1 MRNTSF
7 IIAPL
12 LLSLISCQKKKSI
25 NFTKIKIGES
35 LVHSL
40 EGNPSTGYS
49 WQYEVSN
56 PDIVAISAE
65 MIDENKDM
73 LVVGAPV
80 KMNFAITGKKKGE
93 TILIFLYKRTWDKDV
108 APLKSDT
115 LAIKVG

>member
-1 MRNTSF
+1 MRNPSF
-7 IIAPL
+7 LIALL
-12 LLSLISCQKKKSI
+12 LLSLIACQKKKSI
-25 NFTKIKIGES
+25 NFTKIKVGDT

-49 WQYEVSN
+49 WQYEVSD
-56 PDIVAISAE
+56 PGKVDISAE

-80 KMNFAITGKKKGE
+80 KMNFTIKGKKNGE
-93 TILIFLYKRTWDKDV
+93 TIIIFLYKRTWDKDV